1 MCALCHNSLPFL
13 LECLLGRGQHCQKID
28 FQNIYFQAIITF
40 QSNWVLL
47 IKPANITTQWYCL
60 QAENHI
66 LDHCFLARYL
76 MTDEN
81 TPLGRVT
88 VSPRAIATIAYQ
100 AARQSYGVV
109 GLTSKNLM
117 EGITQ
122 VIVKDPTHGIEVKYD
137 DQKITIDIYVIIE
150 YGTRIKSVASSVSNT
165 IKFNVEKA
173 LGMPVEEVNVHVRGL
188 RVSDTD

>member
-1 MCALCHNSLPFL
+1 MS
-13 LECLLGRGQHCQKID
+13 
-28 FQNIYFQAIITF
+28 
-40 QSNWVLL
+40 
-47 IKPANITTQWYCL
+47 
-60 QAENHI
+60 
-66 LDHCFLARYL
+66 
-76 MTDEN
+76 DEN
-81 TPLGRVT
+81 THLGRVT
-88 VSPRAIATIAYQ
+88 ISPRAIATIAFQ

-122 VIVKDPTHGIEVKYD
+122 VIVKDPTHGIEVKYV
-137 DQKITIDIYVIIE
+137 DQKISIDIYVIIE